1 MVKVVERV
9 NVGVRVV
16 EGVSVGVR
24 VVEGWTPESHPAVL

>member
-1 MVKVVERV
+1 MKVVERV
-9 NVGVRVV
+9 SVGVRVV